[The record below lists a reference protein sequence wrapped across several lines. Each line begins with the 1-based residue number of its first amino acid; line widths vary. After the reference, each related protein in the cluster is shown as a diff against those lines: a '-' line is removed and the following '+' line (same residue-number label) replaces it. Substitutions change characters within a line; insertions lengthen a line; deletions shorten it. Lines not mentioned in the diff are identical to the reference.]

1 MYLKVGLRVEDRD
14 ACRFLWRNCSQDE
27 PVRAYRLTRMCFGL
41 ACSPYL
47 AINVIKAHAERNPE
61 ECDEII
67 KRALSNM
74 YVDDLVIS
82 CDEESEVAELNRRVP
97 VFLKRGGFHLKK
109 WAGNRAE
116 LLATLPRTEVSK
128 IGDRELGKALS
139 VYWLKDEDVITF
151 KPPTDSTT
159 QTRATKRQRLSLAAK
174 AKMMF
179 QWLWTTGLS
188 WDSPLPPKISKQ
200 WRRWQEE
207 LEKLPEVKL
216 SRPWIPHAASQMRRI
231 ELHVFGDASK
241 AAYAACAY
249 LRVESMDEQISVR
262 LMIAKT
268 RVTPIKPISLPRL
281 ELVAALL
288 CARLKRLKEFEP
300 FLDEDGLLRTG
311 GRLRQSTLPPE
322 SKHPILLPSHH
333 PVVELLIRNQHIRQL
348 HASVNQT
355 LVAIRTRFWIIKAIN
370 TVKKVIRPCP
380 ICRRIN
386 AEPYQPVERVE
397 ELHHSAIL
405 VWTLPVHCILAQIHV
420 PAIPALTKRI
430 FLPSHIWSTEWCI
443 WKSAEWN
450 EVQSKLNEE
459 RTEQFLNK
467 RLSWGQSRQRWPEPP
482 QLRQPSSL
490 LAGRT
495 AVGSSLSSFRES
507 LPTSRIKALMDW
519 VTSDFSSF
527 GLPSHI
533 PAVDLF
539 KVNNY
544 MQFTFV
550 FLGKCADLKKL
561 AIHLQVEITILNLSY
576 CFSNVEIF
584 KIAA

>member
-1 MYLKVGLRVEDRD
+1 M
-14 ACRFLWRNCSQDE
+14 FPISRNKCDPSTRGTE
-27 PVRAYRLTRMCFGL
+27 PR
-41 ACSPYL
+41 
-47 AINVIKAHAERNPE
+47 
-61 ECDEII
+61 ECDEVI

-82 CDEESEVAELNRRVP
+82 CDEESEVAELIRRVP

-109 WAGNRAE
+109 WASNRAE

-128 IGDRELGKALS
+128 IGDRELGKALG

-151 KPPTDSTT
+151 KLPTDSNT
-159 QTRATKRQRLSLAAK
+159 QSRATKRQLLSLAAK

-188 WDSPLPPKISKQ
+188 WDSLLPPKISKK
-200 WRRWQEE
+200 WRLWLEE
-207 LEKLPEVKL
+207 LKKLPEVKL
-216 SRPWIPHAASQMRRI
+216 SRPWIPHAASQVQRM

-249 LRVESMDEQISVR
+249 LRVESMDEQILVV
-262 LMIAKT
+262 AKT
-268 RVTPIKPISLPRL
+268 SLAPIKPISLLRL
-281 ELVAALL
+281 ELMAALL
-288 CARLKRLKEFEP
+288 CARLKR
-300 FLDEDGLLRTG
+300 RTIESWWTPSAIS
-311 GRLRQSTLPPE
+311 QPPE
-322 SKHPILLPSHH
+322 SKHAILLPSHH

-355 LVAIRTRFWIIKAIN
+355 LVAIRIRFWIKKARN
-370 TVKKVIRPCP
+370 TVKKVSRPCP

-386 AEPYQPVERVE
+386 AQPYQPVERVE
-397 ELHHSAIL
+397 ESAPFSHTAVDFAGPLYTRSDTRARNPSTNKTYIS
-405 VWTLPVHCILAQIHV
+405 VFTCMVTRAVHLEI
-420 PAIPALTKRI
+420 
-430 FLPSHIWSTEWCI
+430 SE
-443 WKSAEWN
+443 EWN

-459 RTEQFLNK
+459 RTERFLNK
-467 RLSWGQSRQRWPEPP
+467 RLSWGQSRQRWPKPP

-495 AVGSSLSSFRES
+495 AVGSCLSSFRES

-519 VTSDFSSF
+519 ATSVFSSF

-544 MQFTFV
+544 MQFIFV
-550 FLGKCADLKKL
+550 FPGKCADLKKIGSTF
-561 AIHLQVEITILNLSY
+561 ASGYHYFEFV
-576 CFSNVEIF
+576 
-584 KIAA
+584 